1 MPVTFREDVKMKRYL
16 VAAGLIALAG
26 EAFADPVEGMWKT
39 APDDNGNWGYIQ
51 VAPCADKICGT
62 LVKSFNPD
70 GSVYDSPNIGKLIIW
85 DMVPNGEGAY
95 KGQIWSP
102 DADKVYKSKMTLAG
116 DKLAVEGCVLFV
128 CRDGGTW
135 VRLK

>member
-1 MPVTFREDVKMKRYL
+1 MKMYL

-116 DKLAVEGCVLFV
+116 DSLAVEGCVLFI